1 MESSEPTP
9 TYGVAELLEEA
20 ARVVTGAFPAPVWV
34 RGEISGLR
42 RTPNGAAFFRL
53 VDAESDD
60 VSLEVAARGMVM
72 REIDLSLDRAGVGS
86 LRDGV
91 EVRVT
96 GTVGISG
103 RSRFQLSLLDIDPAF
118 TLGRMAITREEILRR
133 LAADGTLDLNKRLP
147 VPPVPLRVGL
157 VTSRGSAAHADF
169 LDQLKRSGLRFRV
182 LTAHASM
189 QGEHAPE
196 AVAGALQRLSTVQ
209 VDVVA
214 VVRGGGSKLDLAA
227 FDTEEVARAVAR
239 MPVPVI
245 AGIGHEIDRSVV
257 DEVAAVPVKTPTA
270 AGEWLVA
277 RVQDFATRIERAR
290 ESIDEQAR
298 RALRRSETA
307 LAGMA
312 AGISGARH
320 AVAGQRDRLDRL
332 AEDITQRSRALLESR
347 ARELDRL
354 GDTLAVLGV
363 EPTLRRGFAVVTRPD
378 GSAVTRAGQLE
389 SGEKVTVRFTDGSV
403 SMTVESE

>member
-1 MESSEPTP
+1 
-9 TYGVAELLEEA
+9 
-20 ARVVTGAFPAPVWV
+20 
-34 RGEISGLR
+34 
-42 RTPNGAAFFRL
+42 
-53 VDAESDD
+53 
-60 VSLEVAARGMVM
+60 
-72 REIDLSLDRAGVGS
+72 
-86 LRDGV
+86 
-91 EVRVT
+91 
-96 GTVGISG
+96 
-103 RSRFQLSLLDIDPAF
+103 
-118 TLGRMAITREEILRR
+118 
-133 LAADGTLDLNKRLP
+133 
-147 VPPVPLRVGL
+147 
-157 VTSRGSAAHADF
+157 
-169 LDQLKRSGLRFRV
+169 
-182 LTAHASM
+182 
-189 QGEHAPE
+189 
-196 AVAGALQRLSTVQ
+196 
-209 VDVVA
+209 
-214 VVRGGGSKLDLAA
+214 
-227 FDTEEVARAVAR
+227 

-363 EPTLRRGFAVVTRPD
+363 EPTLRRGFAVVTRSD